1 MSTKLNKTKKD
12 SFYMNLA
19 LMHAQKNLGSTG
31 DNPSVGCV
39 IVNNNQ
45 LISVGSTS
53 FNGRPHAEF
62 NAINF
67 SKKNLKNSS
76 LYVTLEPC
84 SHYGLTP
91 PCTKSI
97 IKKKIKKVFFSCLD
111 PDKRS
116 FNKSSNLFKKNNIA
130 LKKNVLSNEIKKFYK
145 DYYFFKK
152 KKLPFVTLKIA
163 LSKDFYTKNNKKKW
177 ITNNFSRSR
186 VHILRSNHNCL
197 LTSSKTITEDNP
209 DLSCRIK
216 GLEERSPAIIILD
229 KYLKVPLSSHVLN
242 SKKKRN
248 VTIFFNKFN
257 KKKLKI
263 LKNLKVR
270 LIKFPLDNN
279 GNFNLKNVLQKIKL
293 LGFSRLFIESGK
305 DLSSNFLHHK
315 LINNLVIFASNKS
328 IGNQGSKN
336 FKKKIDIYLKNIK
349 PLHENVNLFGDKFL
363 IYRIK

>member
-1 MSTKLNKTKKD
+1 MSTNLSKTEKD

-31 DNPSVGCV
+31 VNPSVGCV
-39 IVNNNQ
+39 IVNNNH
-45 LISVGSTS
+45 LVSAGSTS

-67 SKKNLKNSS
+67 SKEKLKNTS

-91 PCTKSI
+91 PCTKFI
-97 IKKKIKKVFFSCLD
+97 IKKKIKKIFFSCLD

-116 FNKSSNLFKKNNIA
+116 FNKSSKLFQKNNIII
-130 LKKNVLSNEIKKFYK
+130 KKNILSKEIKKFYK
-145 DYYFFKK
+145 DYYIFKK
-152 KKLPFVTLKIA
+152 NDLPFVTLKVA

-197 LTSSKTITEDNP
+197 LTSSKTIIKDNP

-216 GLEERSPAIIILD
+216 GLEERSPAIVILD
-229 KYLKVPLSSHVLN
+229 KNLKVPIFSKVLTTT
-242 SKKKRN
+242 KKRN
-248 VTIFFNKFN
+248 VIIFFNKSN
-257 KKKLKI
+257 KSKLKT
-263 LKNLKVR
+263 LKRLKVK

-279 GNFNLKNVLQKIKL
+279 GNFNLNNVLKKIKL

-305 DLSSNFLHHK
+305 NLSSNFLHHK
-315 LINNLVIFASNKS
+315 LINNFVVFMSNIN
-328 IGNQGSKN
+328 IGNQGNKN
-336 FKKKIDIYLKNIK
+336 FKEEIDIYLKNIK
-349 PLHENVNLFGDKFL
+349 PLRENVNLFGDKL
-363 IYRIK
+363 LTYRIK